1 MLGRDLAGLG
11 ASVEPSPPTP
21 CEEAAGLAS
30 LQVAAPHSSWRLGS
44 EGRQQ
49 SAPVSSPGGDLAGFV
64 ASVPPTPQGST
75 PRPSS
80 VVALCQANNSWCILD
95 DAAGPASPRGPAI
108 DVFINF
114 SGGRCRGSRQHP
126 QGPAIDVFINFSGG
140 HCRGSRQ
147 HPPGG
152 PPSTSLSNMTVAAAG
167 AYGSQGAH
175 HRCLRDVVG
184 APRLWHHLPGGPLS
198 TSCSYVVDVPQ
209 ILLTP
214 TKGPLR

>member
-1 MLGRDLAGLG
+1 LWAR
-11 ASVEPSPPTP
+11 SPPP
-21 CEEAAGLAS
+21 RRAL
-30 LQVAAPHSSWRLGS
+30 LQ
-44 EGRQQ
+44 
-49 SAPVSSPGGDLAGFV
+49 D
-64 ASVPPTPQGST
+64 PP
-75 PRPSS
+75 S
-80 VVALCQANNSWCILD
+80 VVALCQANNPWCILD
-95 DAAGPASPRGPAI
+95 DAAGPTSPRGPAI

-140 HCRGSRQ
+140 RCWGSRQ

-152 PPSTSLSNMTVAAAG
+152 PPSTSLSNMTVAAVG
-167 AYGSQGAH
+167 AHGSQGAH

-184 APRLWHHLPGGPLS
+184 APRLCHHLPGGPLL